1 MKVILKG
8 INRCNKTNETWYE
21 LLEQVP
27 FPVEVEVIEDLFVS
41 LKQYI
46 KDPKSPD
53 SEEEWGLPWFIYEE
67 VKEVQD

>member
-8 INRCNKTNETWYE
+8 INYCNKANNVWYE

-46 KDPKSPD
+46 KDPNSPN
-53 SEEEWGLPWFIYEE
+53 SEEEWGLVWFDYEE
-67 VKEVQD
+67 VQD

>member
-8 INRCNKTNETWYE
+8 VNRCSKENKIWYE

-27 FPVEVEVIEDLFVS
+27 FPIETEVIENLFVS
-41 LKQYI
+41 LKEFI
-46 KDPKSPD
+46 KDPLSPN

-67 VKEVQD
+67 VKEN

>member
-8 INRCNKTNETWYE
+8 INRCNKANKIWYE

-46 KDPKSPD
+46 KDPRSPNSD
-53 SEEEWGLPWFIYEE
+53 EVWGLTWFDYEE
-67 VKEVQD
+67 IKN